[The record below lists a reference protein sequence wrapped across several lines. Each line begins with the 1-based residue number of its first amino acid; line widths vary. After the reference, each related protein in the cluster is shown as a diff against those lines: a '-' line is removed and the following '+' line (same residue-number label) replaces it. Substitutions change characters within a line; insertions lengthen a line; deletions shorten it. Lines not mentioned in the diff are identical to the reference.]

1 MDTNAP
7 DLTGK
12 NPRHF
17 KHLDTIKCLVR
28 NKMTPITAKT
38 SCGRIHQTSG
48 KNLPRK
54 IHIIK
59 SKVIL
64 VLTRYPEKVPLG
76 GYFPTLTI
84 IFYPIRSCKNTHPQ
98 KYRKKIGVFGGFQ
111 K

>member
-64 VLTRYPEKVPLG
+64 VLTRYPEKVPYIRWVLSHVNH
-76 GYFPTLTI
+76 YILPYTLL
-84 IFYPIRSCKNTHPQ
+84 
-98 KYRKKIGVFGGFQ
+98 
-111 K
+111 

>member
-1 MDTNAP
+1 MDTDAP
-7 DLTGK
+7 DLTGKNPRHFKQLDK

-38 SCGRIHQTSG
+38 SCVRIHQTSG

-54 IHIIK
+54 IHIIIK

-64 VLTRYPEKVPLG
+64 VLTR
-76 GYFPTLTI
+76 
-84 IFYPIRSCKNTHPQ
+84 
-98 KYRKKIGVFGGFQ
+98 
-111 K
+111 

>member
-64 VLTRYPEKVPLG
+64 VLTRYPEKVPL
-76 GYFPTLTI
+76 YFTLYAPVKIHT
-84 IFYPIRSCKNTHPQ
+84 
-98 KYRKKIGVFGGFQ
+98 RKSLGK